1 MIESLS
7 NRHWEMGEGPY
18 IPLLEPENP
27 KHIEIISFNVAS
39 DGLEVL
45 YYVDG
50 QGREIFDKK
59 PMSDLWDWAVKNKYI
74 SPVYELPVY
83 DDENDEEYITIC
95 PPTSEQGTAAE
106 INAARLQRF
115 ITGLTDSIVEEIFKT

>member
-1 MIESLS
+1 
-7 NRHWEMGEGPY
+7 MGEGPY

-27 KHIEIISFNVAS
+27 KRIEIISFHVAP

-50 QGREIFDKK
+50 QGREIFDKV
-59 PMSDLWDWAVKNKYI
+59 PMSELWDWAAKNKYI
-74 SPVYELPVY
+74 FPVYELPVY
-83 DDENDEEYITIC
+83 DEENGEEYITIC
-95 PPTSEQGTAAE
+95 PPTSEQGTAVE

-115 ITGLTDSIVEEIFKT
+115 IAGLTDSIVEEILKA